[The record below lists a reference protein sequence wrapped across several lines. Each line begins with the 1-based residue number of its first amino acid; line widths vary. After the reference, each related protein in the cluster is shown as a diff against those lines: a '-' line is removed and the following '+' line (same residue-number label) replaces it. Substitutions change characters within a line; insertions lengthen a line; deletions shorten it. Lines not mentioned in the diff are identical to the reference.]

1 MLTKKLPGLIGL
13 AASSLF
19 ILTVTV
25 FAGAPRGALP
35 APVAVIMAGR

>member
-19 ILTVTV
+19 ILTVAV
-25 FAGAPRGALP
+25 FADAPRGTLSVPIA
-35 APVAVIMAGR
+35 AIVAGR

>member
-19 ILTVTV
+19 ILTVAV
-25 FAGAPRGALP
+25 FAEAPRDTHSAP
-35 APVAVIMAGR
+35 AATIMAGR

>member
-19 ILTVTV
+19 ILTVAV
-25 FAGAPRGALP
+25 FAGAPGGAHP
-35 APVAVIMAGR
+35 APVAAITAGR

>member
-19 ILTVTV
+19 ILTVAV
-25 FAGAPRGALP
+25 FAEAPRGVSRAP
-35 APVAVIMAGR
+35 AATITADR